1 MSHDSSLL
9 PKIVR
14 QPCATSCCI
23 KHRTSLPL
31 SSCSSQSDSRSAV
44 TIHPFPFPLPNPFP
58 NPSLSP
64 LLFLSPS
71 LFLFRADFEQLTATV
86 FRKTDSCSWL
96 AGTATVASFKLIV
109 RPNAKI
115 NFFTSFQH
123 WQLGVVVVVVG
134 TS

>member
-23 KHRTSLPL
+23 KYRTSLPL

-58 NPSLSP
+58 NPSLS
-64 LLFLSPS
+64 LSLV

-123 WQLGVVVVVVG
+123 WHLVAVVVVVVG